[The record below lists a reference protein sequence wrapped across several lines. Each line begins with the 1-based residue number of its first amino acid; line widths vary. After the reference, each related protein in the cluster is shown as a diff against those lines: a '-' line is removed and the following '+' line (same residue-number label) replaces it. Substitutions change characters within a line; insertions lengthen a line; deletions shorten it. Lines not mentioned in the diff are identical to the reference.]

1 VKVFPADPQ
10 WGHAVSVTHPPIP
23 VALIVERPDVG
34 DVVTEHGDFLWK
46 TLQRCGVRE
55 ADVAD
60 VLQEVLIVVHRK
72 LPSYDTG
79 RPMPPWL
86 FGICLRVATAHR
98 RLAWVRRERPVEQ
111 APEDPSRPAPPD
123 PEEAASQAQA
133 RARLARVLDAMDAD
147 KRALLVMFE
156 IEELPCDEIAAIVG
170 APVGTVWSRL
180 HSARRQFEATL
191 ARLHARE
198 SRGMR

>member
-1 VKVFPADPQ
+1 MKAGGAWAQ
-10 WGHAVSVTHPPIP
+10 WGHAVAITLRPIP
-23 VALIVERPDVG
+23 AAFVSETPDVAE
-34 DVVTEHGDFLWK
+34 VVAEHGDFLWK

-72 LPSYDTG
+72 LPSYDTA

-111 APEDPSRPAPPD
+111 APEDPTRPAPSD
-123 PEEAASQAQA
+123 PEEAAGRAQA
-133 RARLARVLDAMDAD
+133 RARLARVLDAMDPD
-147 KRALLVMFE
+147 QRALLVMFE
-156 IEELPCDEIAAIVG
+156 IEEMACDDIAAIVG

-180 HSARRQFEATL
+180 HTARRQFEAAL
-191 ARLHARE
+191 ARLRARE
-198 SRGMR
+198 SRGAR